1 MRGRCELG
9 NGVQRYHFPMR
20 ATPDAQYKQLF
31 AHPEMVRELLCGFVP
46 YAWVQHLDVAVFERV
61 GASYVGD
68 HGQQRHDDMVW
79 RCVACQCLQRAFRR
93 TKIPVG
99 RNLEETRT
107 MMRIQY
113 ERYED
118 LLEEEAIQRGEK
130 VGLERGRQEGLQE
143 GALQASLAFLRLLV
157 LRDLGSVP
165 ACVMEVVD
173 TADLATAQ
181 GWIERMV
188 NGERADV
195 VLRIQER
202 HSGGN

>member
-1 MRGRCELG
+1 
-9 NGVQRYHFPMR
+9 
-20 ATPDAQYKQLF
+20 
-31 AHPEMVRELLCGFVP
+31 
-46 YAWVQHLDVAVFERV
+46 
-61 GASYVGD
+61 
-68 HGQQRHDDMVW
+68 
-79 RCVACQCLQRAFRR
+79 
-93 TKIPVG
+93 
-99 RNLEETRT
+99 
-107 MMRIQY
+107 MMHIQY

-143 GALQASLAFLRLLV
+143 GLQEGALQASLAFLRLLV

-165 ACVMEVVD
+165 AFVMEVVD

-202 HSGGN
+202 HSGAN